1 MKVKRKRGESMV
13 QDITQLRYFLPYIK
27 TIGITIAILIVG
39 WIMGRIFGKA
49 GSKVLDKIGLD
60 DVLEGT
66 AIDSVVKN
74 AGMTLVSFFDTMI
87 RWFIYVLAILAAVN
101 NLKWEVLSNFI
112 AQIPNFLVKVAIVM
126 FILVIG
132 VAVAK
137 FLGKVLSTFL
147 DSIGVDDALKGSI
160 VGKAIENTGM
170 SIVSFFDFA
179 TRLFV
184 YAVTFMLIVDFLEL
198 EGMKLF
204 MVNVLGYLPTFF
216 FGIVILIVGFLVVDF
231 VADYVTRTGEEA
243 NVAFVRL
250 FSGILRF
257 FLYYI
262 VLIIALQTIKVD
274 VEVLLVFAKALAWGL
289 ALGLGLAIGIGFG
302 YGIKDKAPQIVEEL
316 IGKVSSKE
324 EK

>member
-1 MKVKRKRGESMV
+1 MV

-66 AIDSVVKN
+66 AVESVVKN
-74 AGMTLVSFFDTMI
+74 AGMTLVSFFDAMI

-216 FGIVILIVGFLVVDF
+216 FGIVILIVGFLIVDF

-243 NVAFVRL
+243 KVAFVRL

-262 VLIIALQTIKVD
+262 VLIIALRTIRVD

-302 YGIKDKAPQIVEEL
+302 YGIKDKAPQIVDEL